1 MNVKKILVTYATLS
15 GTTAEVARRIADELT
30 KRGEQTTVL
39 RVSEVASI
47 DEYDAVILG
56 APMIVGWHRDA
67 ARFLKIHQNA
77 LAEKPLALFAT
88 AMSLTNTGETSVD
101 GIPIVIDGKL
111 AQLPQTSGKLTF
123 KERYSAIPAYV
134 RPMFKATG
142 QAKPVSVA
150 LFGGRLD
157 LYRLQWWAVLFVI
170 LILRVK
176 PGEKR
181 NWEVI
186 GTWASSLF

>member
-1 MNVKKILVTYATLS
+1 MKKILVTYATLS
-15 GTTAEVARRIADELT
+15 GTTAEVARRVADELT
-30 KRGEQTTVL
+30 KRWKQTTL
-39 RVSEVASI
+39 LQMAEVARI

-67 ARFLKIHQNA
+67 ARFLKVHQTA

-101 GIPIVIDGKL
+101 GVPVIVDGKL
-111 AQLPQTSGKLTF
+111 AQLPQTPGKLTF

-134 RPMFKATG
+134 RPMLKGARH
-142 QAKPVSVA
+142 AKPVSVA

-157 LYRLQWWAVLFVI
+157 L
-170 LILRVK
+170 
-176 PGEKR
+176 
-181 NWEVI
+181 
-186 GTWASSLF
+186 